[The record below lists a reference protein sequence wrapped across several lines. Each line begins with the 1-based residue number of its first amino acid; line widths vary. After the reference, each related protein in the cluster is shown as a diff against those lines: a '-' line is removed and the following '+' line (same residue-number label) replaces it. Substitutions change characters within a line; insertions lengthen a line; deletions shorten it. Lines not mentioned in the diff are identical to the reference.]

1 MDRYYLTFW
10 SAFDIGRIQLGK
22 NLFCVQRFN
31 ICFFAIDILIPFY
44 STTSETKIGGRKLL
58 YLLFQIFLFQIQIN

>member
-31 ICFFAIDILIPFY
+31 ICFFAIDILTHIA
-44 STTSETKIGGRKLL
+44 G
-58 YLLFQIFLFQIQIN
+58 